1 MTENTK
7 GCVAALV
14 LLIMIILI
22 FFYDSQYLTLRVLA
36 YLSGASIL
44 AAWLLQAP
52 ERLGLRGLLWN
63 WLRKPKQ

>member
-1 MTENTK
+1 MSENTK

-14 LLIMIILI
+14 LLIMIILV
-22 FFYDSQYLTLRVLA
+22 FFYDSQYLAIRVLA

-52 ERLGLRGLLWN
+52 ERLGLGGWLWN
-63 WLRKPKQ
+63 WFRKHKQ